1 MDRSIAE
8 RALRN
13 VLANKEAESAR
24 LHSEISRLRHSLQA
38 GQTTETS
45 DSALQDKQIPSPA
58 DECAAV
64 LDAAGRKALL
74 EAAIAA
80 KQKPVAVLLQLERS
94 VATTAESLSQQ

>member
-1 MDRSIAE
+1 MYRSIAE

-24 LHSEISRLRHSLQA
+24 LRSEISRLRHTLQA
-38 GQTTETS
+38 GQTAETS
-45 DSALQDKQIPSPA
+45 DSALQIPSPA

-64 LDAAGRKALL
+64 LDATGRKALL
-74 EAAIAA
+74 QAATAA

-94 VATTAESLSQQ
+94 VVRTAESLPHH